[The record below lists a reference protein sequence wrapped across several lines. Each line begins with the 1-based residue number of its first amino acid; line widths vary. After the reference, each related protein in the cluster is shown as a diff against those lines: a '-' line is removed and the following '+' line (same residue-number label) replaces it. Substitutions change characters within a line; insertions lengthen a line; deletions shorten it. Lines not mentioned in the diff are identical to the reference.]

1 MFPEDIEEVEYDLAG
16 VEPAEVEQYC
26 DSTKRK
32 RRTKMNRHKY
42 RKRLKKNR
50 FLRRS
55 LGK

>member
-1 MFPEDIEEVEYDLAG
+1 MFPDDTEVEYDLEG